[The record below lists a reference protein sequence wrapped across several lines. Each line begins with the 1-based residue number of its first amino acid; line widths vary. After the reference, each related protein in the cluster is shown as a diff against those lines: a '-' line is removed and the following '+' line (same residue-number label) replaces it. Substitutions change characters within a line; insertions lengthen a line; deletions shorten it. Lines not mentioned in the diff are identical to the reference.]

1 MSTTI
6 LLFRQ
11 DLRLHDHPALAA
23 AAQRGEVLPL
33 FIYDEQLGGD
43 WSLGGASQWWLHE
56 SLTAL
61 SASIS
66 SLNGRLICRRGNT
79 LDILIEIQEAVKAD
93 AIYFSRQYQ
102 PWSAEL
108 EGSINEVFSSTDV
121 EIRRY
126 PGTLLHEPGS
136 VLTGSGTL
144 FKVFTPFWRAANK
157 LPVAMPI
164 PLPDITWCADP
175 LTTEALVDWQL
186 QPNTQKDIPDWA
198 NGWGGLWNPGEDG
211 AQSALESFLE
221 APVEHYSEGRDAP
234 AKRYTSRLSPHLKF
248 GEISPRQV
256 WAAAQQRK
264 LSAPQWSSAIDK
276 FLAEIGWREF
286 CYQLINLFDDMPN
299 IPFKGQFAAFPWENS
314 ASHLRA
320 WQRGQTGYPIVDAGM
335 RELWQTGF
343 MHNRVRMIV
352 ASFLT
357 KHLLVHWL
365 EGERWFW
372 DCLLDADIAS
382 NACSWQWV
390 AGSGADAAPYFRIFN
405 PIAQGQKFDPE
416 GIYVRQWCPELAE
429 LPKKFIHS
437 PWEAP
442 PLTLASAGVE
452 LDATYPRPI
461 VDHKIARQG
470 ALDAYEV
477 IRKAS

>member
-11 DLRLHDHPALAA
+11 DMRLNDHPALATA
-23 AAQRGEVLPL
+23 AKRGEVLPV
-33 FIYDEQLGGD
+33 FIYDENVAGSWG
-43 WSLGGASQWWLHE
+43 LGGASQWWLHE
-56 SLTAL
+56 SLTSL
-61 SASIS
+61 SGAIS
-66 SLNGRLICRRGNT
+66 AQGGQLVLRRGDT
-79 LDILIEIQEAVKAD
+79 LEALLQLQEVSHAD

-102 PWSAEL
+102 PWSSAL
-108 EGSINEVFSSTDV
+108 ESSIYDTFTAKNVEVKRF
-121 EIRRY
+121 

-157 LPVAMPI
+157 LPVAAPV
-164 PLPDITWCADP
+164 PAPDVKWSGVKVSSNQ
-175 LTTEALVDWQL
+175 LLDWQL
-186 QPNTQKDIPDWA
+186 QPNNQSNMPNWA
-198 NGWGGLWNPGEDG
+198 AGWDGLWSPGEDG
-211 AQSALESFLE
+211 AQAALEAFLD
-221 APVEHYSEGRDAP
+221 APVEHYAEGRDLP

-248 GEISPRQV
+248 GELSPRQV
-256 WAAAQQRK
+256 WAVAQQRK

-286 CYQLINLFDDMPN
+286 CYQLIDLFNEMPN
-299 IPFKGQFAAFPWENS
+299 TPFKDQFTDFPWDNN

-320 WQRGQTGYPIVDAGM
+320 WQQGQTGYPIVDAGM

-357 KHLLVHWL
+357 KHLLVHWV

-405 PIAQGQKFDPE
+405 PIAQGQKFDPD
-416 GIYVRQWCPELAE
+416 GDYVRQWCPELSE
-429 LPKKFIHS
+429 LPKKFIHA

-442 PLTLASAGVE
+442 ALTLASAGVE
-452 LDATYPRPI
+452 LGSSYPLPI
-461 VDHKIARQG
+461 VDHKQARQG

-477 IRKAS
+477 IKKAS

>member
-6 LLFRQ
+6 VLFRQ
-11 DLRLHDHPALAA
+11 DLRLHDHPALTA
-23 AAQRGEVLPL
+23 AAQRGDVVPV
-33 FIYDEQLGGD
+33 FIYDPEAAGE
-43 WSLGGASQWWLHE
+43 WCLGGASQWWLHE
-56 SLTAL
+56 SLV
-61 SASIS
+61 
-66 SLNGRLICRRGNT
+66 SLKNTITKLGGSLIFRHGDT
-79 LDILIEIQEAVKAD
+79 LACLQELRKEVNAD

-102 PWSAEL
+102 PWSPSL
-108 EGSINEVFSSTDV
+108 EQSIRSHFDSEGVSVKRF
-121 EIRRY
+121 
-126 PGTLLHEPGS
+126 PGTLLHEPGT
-136 VLTGSGTL
+136 VLTGSGTA

-157 LPVAMPI
+157 LAAASPI
-164 PLPDITWCADP
+164 ALPSVSWTGVSIQTDSIESWRLRPIDKTG
-175 LTTEALVDWQL
+175 ER
-186 QPNTQKDIPDWA
+186 DWA
-198 NGWGGLWNPGEDG
+198 DGWDTLWTPGEDG
-211 AQSALESFLE
+211 AQRTLETFLE
-221 APVEHYSEGRDAP
+221 APVEHYAEGRDTP

-286 CYQLINLFDDMPN
+286 CYQLIDLFNDMPN
-299 IPFKGQFAAFPWENS
+299 TPFKGQFGDFPWQNNAE
-314 ASHLRA
+314 HLRA

-335 RELWQTGF
+335 RELWHTGF

-357 KHLLVHWL
+357 KHLLVHWI

-405 PIAQGQKFDPE
+405 PIAQGQKFDPAGE
-416 GIYVRQWCPELAE
+416 YVRKWCPELAD
-429 LPKKFIHS
+429 LPKKFIHA

-442 PLTLASAGVE
+442 PMTLTSAGVT
-452 LDATYPRPI
+452 LGADYPHPI
-461 VDHKIARQG
+461 VDHKSARQG
-470 ALDAYEV
+470 ALDAYEF
-477 IRKAS
+477 IKKAS

>member
-6 LLFRQ
+6 VLFRQ
-11 DLRLHDHPALAA
+11 DLRLHDHPALTA
-23 AAQRGEVLPL
+23 AAQRGSVIPVFVL
-33 FIYDEQLGGD
+33 DDMVCGD
-43 WSLGGASQWWLHE
+43 WSMGGASRWWLKQ
-56 SLTAL
+56 SLL
-61 SASIS
+61 S
-66 SLNGRLICRRGNT
+66 LGRTIAQAGGKLLLRRGDT
-79 LDILIEIQEAVKAD
+79 LTVLKDIQSQSGAD

-102 PWSAEL
+102 PWSATTEKAINDTFS
-108 EGSINEVFSSTDV
+108 GSGVEVK
-121 EIRRY
+121 RY

-136 VLTGSGTL
+136 VLTGSGTG
-144 FKVFTPFWRAANK
+144 FKVFTPFWRAALK
-157 LPVAMPI
+157 LPVAMP
-164 PLPDITWCADP
+164 LPSPTVNWADSISSNEDLDAWLLDP
-175 LTTEALVDWQL
+175 EEDSRV
-186 QPNTQKDIPDWA
+186 PDWA
-198 NGWGGLWNPGEDG
+198 KGWEDIWKPGEDG
-211 AQSALESFLE
+211 AQGALEAFLE
-221 APVEHYSEGRDAP
+221 APVAHYSEGRDIP
-234 AKRYTSRLSPHLKF
+234 ARRYTSRLSPHLKF

-256 WAAAQQRK
+256 WSSAQQRK
-264 LSAPQWSSAIDK
+264 LSAPEWTSAIDK

-286 CYQLINLFDDMPN
+286 CYQLIDLFDAMPDR
-299 IPFKGQFAAFPWENS
+299 PFKDQFAGFPWDNS
-314 ASHLRA
+314 GEHLKA
-320 WQRGQTGYPIVDAGM
+320 WQSGMTGYPIVDAGM

-416 GIYVRQWCPELAE
+416 GEYVKRWCPELAE
-429 LPKKFIHS
+429 LPKKFVHA

-442 PLTLASAGVE
+442 PMTLASAGVE
-452 LDATYPRPI
+452 LGKNYPEPI
-461 VDHKIARQG
+461 VDHKTARQG

-477 IRKAS
+477 IKKAS

>member
-1 MSTTI
+1 VSTTI

-11 DLRLHDHPALAA
+11 DLRLHDHPALTA
-23 AAQRGEVLPL
+23 AAQRGAVIPVFVLDDEVC
-33 FIYDEQLGGD
+33 GD
-43 WSLGGASQWWLHE
+43 WSMGGASRWWLKQ
-56 SLTAL
+56 SLLNLGSTISQSGGELILRRGDTVTAL
-61 SASIS
+61 K
-66 SLNGRLICRRGNT
+66 
-79 LDILIEIQEAVKAD
+79 DIQSQSGAD

-102 PWSAEL
+102 PWSAATEKA
-108 EGSINEVFSSTDV
+108 INDTFSGNGIEVK
-121 EIRRY
+121 RY

-136 VLTGSGTL
+136 VLTGSGTA
-144 FKVFTPFWRAANK
+144 FKVFTPFWRAAVK
-157 LPVAMPI
+157 QPVAT
-164 PLPDITWCADP
+164 PLPSPSVNWSNSVSGGEDLSSWVLDP
-175 LTTEALVDWQL
+175 AEDTRV
-186 QPNTQKDIPDWA
+186 PDWA
-198 NGWGGLWNPGEDG
+198 IGWEAIWDPGEDG
-211 AQSALESFLE
+211 AHNALEAFLDE
-221 APVEHYSEGRDAP
+221 PVAHYSEGRDLP
-234 AKRYTSRLSPHLKF
+234 ARRYTSRLSPHLKF

-256 WAAAQQRK
+256 WASAQQRK
-264 LSAPQWSSAIDK
+264 LSSPEWASAIDK

-286 CYQLINLFDDMPN
+286 CYQLIDLFDAMPN
-299 IPFKGQFAAFPWENS
+299 SPFKDQFASFPWDNS
-314 ASHLRA
+314 EEQLKA
-320 WQRGQTGYPIVDAGM
+320 WQRGMTGYPIVDAGM

-405 PIAQGQKFDPE
+405 PITQGQKFDPE
-416 GIYVRQWCPELAE
+416 GEYVKRWCPELSD
-429 LPKKFIHS
+429 LPKKFVHA

-442 PLTLASAGVE
+442 AMTLASAGVE
-452 LDATYPRPI
+452 LGKTYPEPI
-461 VDHKIARQG
+461 VDHKMARQG

-477 IRKAS
+477 IKKAS

>member
-6 LLFRQ
+6 VLFRQ
-11 DLRLHDHPALAA
+11 DLRLHDHPALTA
-23 AAQRGEVLPL
+23 AAQRGTVIPVFVL
-33 FIYDEQLGGD
+33 DDAACRD
-43 WSLGGASQWWLHE
+43 WSMGGASRWWLKQ
-56 SLTAL
+56 SLLRLGNAISETGGQLILRQGDTL
-61 SASIS
+61 SA
-66 SLNGRLICRRGNT
+66 LQ
-79 LDILIEIQEAVKAD
+79 EIQNQSQAD

-102 PWSAEL
+102 PWSADTEKAIKDAFTQ
-108 EGSINEVFSSTDV
+108 EGVEV
-121 EIRRY
+121 RRY

-136 VLTGSGTL
+136 VLTGSGTG
-144 FKVFTPFWRAANK
+144 FKVFTPFWRAALK
-157 LPVAMPI
+157 LPVAT
-164 PLPDITWCADP
+164 PLPLPTVEWTEPMVASDNLDSWLLDP
-175 LTTEALVDWQL
+175 QDHDGV
-186 QPNTQKDIPDWA
+186 PDWA
-198 NGWGGLWNPGEDG
+198 DGWEDIWQPGEDG
-211 AQSALESFLE
+211 AHNALEAFLE
-221 APVEHYSEGRDAP
+221 APVEHYADGRDRP
-234 AKRYTSRLSPHLKF
+234 AQRYTSRLSPHLKF
-248 GEISPRQV
+248 GEISPRQI
-256 WAAAQQRK
+256 WASAQQRK
-264 LSAPQWSSAIDK
+264 LSAPQWNGAIDK

-286 CYQLINLFDDMPN
+286 CYQLIDLFDAMPDR
-299 IPFKGQFAAFPWENS
+299 PFKDQFAGFPWENS
-314 ASHLRA
+314 EAQLRA
-320 WQRGQTGYPIVDAGM
+320 WQRGMTGYPIVDAGM

-416 GIYVRQWCPELAE
+416 GEYVRRWCPELSE
-429 LPKKFIHS
+429 LPKKFVHS

-442 PLTLASAGVE
+442 AMTLASAG
-452 LDATYPRPI
+452 LTLGRDYPEPI
-461 VDHKIARQG
+461 VEHKMARQG

-477 IRKAS
+477 IKKAS

>member
-11 DLRLHDHPALAA
+11 DMRLNDHPALATA
-23 AAQRGEVLPL
+23 AKRGEVLPV
-33 FIYDEQLGGD
+33 FIYDENVAGSWG
-43 WSLGGASQWWLHE
+43 LGGASQWWLHE
-56 SLTAL
+56 SLTSL
-61 SASIS
+61 SGAIS
-66 SLNGRLICRRGNT
+66 AQGGQLVLRRGDT
-79 LDILIEIQEAVKAD
+79 LEALLQLQEVSHAD

-102 PWSAEL
+102 PWSSAL
-108 EGSINEVFSSTDV
+108 ESSIYDTFTAKNVEVKRF
-121 EIRRY
+121 

-157 LPVAMPI
+157 LPVAAPV
-164 PLPDITWCADP
+164 PAPDVKWSGVKVSSNQ
-175 LTTEALVDWQL
+175 LLDWQL
-186 QPNTQKDIPDWA
+186 QPNNQSNMPNWA
-198 NGWGGLWNPGEDG
+198 AGWDGLWSPGEDG
-211 AQSALESFLE
+211 AQAALEAFLD
-221 APVEHYSEGRDAP
+221 APVEHYAEGRDLP

-248 GEISPRQV
+248 GELSPRQV
-256 WAAAQQRK
+256 WAVAQQRK

-286 CYQLINLFDDMPN
+286 CYQLIDLFNEMPN
-299 IPFKGQFAAFPWENS
+299 TPFKDQFTDFPWDNN

-320 WQRGQTGYPIVDAGM
+320 WQQGQTGYPIVDAGM

-357 KHLLVHWL
+357 KHLLVHWV

-405 PIAQGQKFDPE
+405 PIAQGQKFDPD
-416 GIYVRQWCPELAE
+416 GDYVRQWCPELLE
-429 LPKKFIHS
+429 LPKKFIHA

-442 PLTLASAGVE
+442 ALTRASAGVE
-452 LDATYPRPI
+452 LGSSYPLPI
-461 VDHKIARQG
+461 VDHKQARQG

-477 IRKAS
+477 IKKAS

>member
-6 LLFRQ
+6 VLFRQ
-11 DLRLHDHPALAA
+11 DLRLHDHPALTA
-23 AAQRGEVLPL
+23 AAQRGAVIPVFVLD
-33 FIYDEQLGGD
+33 DEACGD
-43 WSLGGASQWWLHE
+43 WALGGASRWWLKQSLMNLGSTIAQSGGE
-56 SLTAL
+56 LILRRGDTLTAL
-61 SASIS
+61 I
-66 SLNGRLICRRGNT
+66 
-79 LDILIEIQEAVKAD
+79 DIQSQSGAD

-102 PWSAEL
+102 PWSAATEK
-108 EGSINEVFSSTDV
+108 SINDTFSGNGVEVK
-121 EIRRY
+121 RY
-126 PGTLLHEPGS
+126 SGTLLHEPGS
-136 VLTGSGTL
+136 VLTGSGTG
-144 FKVFTPFWRAANK
+144 FKVFTPFWRAALK
-157 LPVAMPI
+157 LPVAT
-164 PLPDITWCADP
+164 PLPSPSVNWSNAVSSSEDLNSWVLDP
-175 LTTEALVDWQL
+175 AEDAGV
-186 QPNTQKDIPDWA
+186 PDWA
-198 NGWGGLWNPGEDG
+198 AGWEDIWEPGEDG
-211 AQSALESFLE
+211 AHNALEAFLD
-221 APVEHYSEGRDAP
+221 APVAHYSEGRDLP
-234 AKRYTSRLSPHLKF
+234 ARRYTSRLSPHLKF

-256 WAAAQQRK
+256 WASAQQRK
-264 LSAPQWSSAIDK
+264 LSAPQWTSAIDK

-286 CYQLINLFDDMPN
+286 CYQLIDLFDAMPDR
-299 IPFKGQFAAFPWENS
+299 PFKDQFAGFPWDNS
-314 ASHLRA
+314 EEHLKA
-320 WQRGQTGYPIVDAGM
+320 WQRGMTGYPIVDAGM

-416 GIYVRQWCPELAE
+416 GEYVKRWCPELTDM
-429 LPKKFIHS
+429 PKKFVHA

-442 PLTLASAGVE
+442 AMTLASAGVE
-452 LDATYPRPI
+452 LGKTYPEPI
-461 VDHKIARQG
+461 VDHKTARQG

-477 IRKAS
+477 IKKAS

>member
-11 DLRLHDHPALAA
+11 DLRIHDHPALSA
-23 AAQRGEVLPL
+23 AAQRGDVLPV
-33 FIYDEQLGGD
+33 FIYDEQVAGEWGF
-43 WSLGGASQWWLHE
+43 GAASQWWLHE
-56 SLTAL
+56 SLISL
-61 SASIS
+61 SVSIE
-66 SLNGRLICRRGNT
+66 SLGGQLLLRRGNT
-79 LDILIEIQEAVKAD
+79 IETLIELQASTQAD

-102 PWSAEL
+102 PWSAGL
-108 EGSINEVFSSTDV
+108 EASINAEFAKRNVEVK
-121 EIRRY
+121 RY

-136 VLTGSGTL
+136 VLTGSGTS

-157 LPVAMPI
+157 LAAARPVL
-164 PLPDITWCADP
+164 LPDVSWAVTATPTD
-175 LTTEALVDWQL
+175 ALVDWQL
-186 QPNTQKDIPDWA
+186 QPSAQDHTQDWA
-198 NGWGGLWNPGEDG
+198 AGWLALWTPGEDG
-211 AQSALESFLE
+211 AKEALDVFLE
-221 APVEHYSEGRDAP
+221 APVAHYSEGRDLP

-256 WAAAQQRK
+256 WAAAQLRK

-286 CYQLINLFDDMPN
+286 CYQLIDLFDEMPN
-299 IPFKGQFAAFPWENS
+299 TPFKDQFAAFPWDNS
-314 ASHLRA
+314 QAQLKA
-320 WQRGQTGYPIVDAGM
+320 WQKGQTGYPIVDAGM

-357 KHLLVHWL
+357 KHLLVHWV

-372 DCLLDADIAS
+372 DCLVDADIAS

-416 GIYVRQWCPELAE
+416 GDYVRRWCPELAE
-429 LPKKFIHS
+429 LPKKFIHA

-442 PLTLASAGVE
+442 ALTLASAGVE
-452 LDATYPRPI
+452 LGTNYPMPI
-461 VDHKIARQG
+461 VDHKAARQG

-477 IRKAS
+477 IKKAS

>member
-6 LLFRQ
+6 VLFRQ
-11 DLRLHDHPALAA
+11 DLRLHDHPALTA
-23 AAQRGEVLPL
+23 AAQRGEVIPVFVLD
-33 FIYDEQLGGD
+33 DEACGD
-43 WSLGGASQWWLHE
+43 WAMGGASRWWLKQ
-56 SLTAL
+56 SLLKLGNTIAQ
-61 SASIS
+61 S
-66 SLNGRLICRRGNT
+66 GGQLILRRGDT
-79 LDILIEIQEAVKAD
+79 LSVLKDIQRQSGAD

-102 PWSAEL
+102 PWSTATEKA
-108 EGSINEVFSSTDV
+108 INDTFSENDV
-121 EIRRY
+121 EVKRY

-136 VLTGSGTL
+136 VLTGSGTA
-144 FKVFTPFWRAANK
+144 FKVFTPFWRAALK
-157 LPVAMPI
+157 LPVAI
-164 PLPDITWCADP
+164 PLPSPSVNWSNAVPATEDLNSWVLDP
-175 LTTEALVDWQL
+175 AEDAGV
-186 QPNTQKDIPDWA
+186 PDWA
-198 NGWGGLWNPGEDG
+198 AGWEAIWEPGEDG
-211 AQSALESFLE
+211 AHTALEAFLE
-221 APVEHYSEGRDAP
+221 APVAHYSEGRDLP
-234 AKRYTSRLSPHLKF
+234 ARRYTSRLSPHLKF

-256 WAAAQQRK
+256 WALAKQRK
-264 LSAPQWSSAIDK
+264 LSAPEWTGAIDK

-286 CYQLINLFDDMPN
+286 CYQLIDLFDAMPDR
-299 IPFKGQFAAFPWENS
+299 PFKDQFAGFPWDNS
-314 ASHLRA
+314 EEHLKA
-320 WQRGQTGYPIVDAGM
+320 WQRGLTGYPIVDAGM

-416 GIYVRQWCPELAE
+416 GEYVKRWCPELADM
-429 LPKKFIHS
+429 PKKFVHA

-442 PLTLASAGVE
+442 AMTLASAGVE
-452 LDATYPRPI
+452 LGKTYPEPI
-461 VDHKIARQG
+461 VDHKTARQG

-477 IRKAS
+477 IKKAS

>member
-6 LLFRQ
+6 VLFRQ
-11 DLRLHDHPALAA
+11 DLRLHDHPALTA
-23 AAQRGEVLPL
+23 AAQRGEVIPVFVLD
-33 FIYDEQLGGD
+33 DEACGD
-43 WSLGGASQWWLHE
+43 WAMGGASRWWLKQ
-56 SLTAL
+56 SLLNLGSSIAQSGGELILRQGDTLIAL
-61 SASIS
+61 K
-66 SLNGRLICRRGNT
+66 
-79 LDILIEIQEAVKAD
+79 DIQSQSGAD

-102 PWSAEL
+102 PWSAAMEKA
-108 EGSINEVFSSTDV
+108 INETFSEDGV
-121 EIRRY
+121 EVKRY

-136 VLTGSGTL
+136 VLTGSGTG
-144 FKVFTPFWRAANK
+144 FKVFTPFWRAALK
-157 LPVAMPI
+157 LPVTT
-164 PLPDITWCADP
+164 PLPSP
-175 LTTEALVDWQL
+175 SVDWSNAVSSSEDL
-186 QPNTQKDIPDWA
+186 NSWVLDPAEDTRVPDWA
-198 NGWGGLWNPGEDG
+198 AGWEDIWEPGEDG
-211 AQSALESFLE
+211 AHNALEAFLD
-221 APVEHYSEGRDAP
+221 APVAHYSEGRDLP
-234 AKRYTSRLSPHLKF
+234 ARRYTSRLSPHLKF

-256 WAAAQQRK
+256 WASAQQRK
-264 LSAPQWSSAIDK
+264 LSAPQWTSAIDK

-286 CYQLINLFDDMPN
+286 CYQLIDLFDAMPDR
-299 IPFKGQFAAFPWENS
+299 PFKDQFAGFPWDNS
-314 ASHLRA
+314 EEHLKA
-320 WQRGQTGYPIVDAGM
+320 WQRGMTGYPIVDAGM

-416 GIYVRQWCPELAE
+416 GEYVKRWCPELADM
-429 LPKKFIHS
+429 PKKFVHA

-442 PLTLASAGVE
+442 AMTLASAGVE
-452 LDATYPRPI
+452 LGKTYPEPI
-461 VDHKIARQG
+461 VDHKTARQG

-477 IRKAS
+477 IKKAS

>member
-6 LLFRQ
+6 VLFRQ
-11 DLRLHDHPALAA
+11 DLRLHDHPALTA
-23 AAQRGEVLPL
+23 AAQRGAVIPVFVLD
-33 FIYDEQLGGD
+33 DEACGD
-43 WSLGGASQWWLHE
+43 WAMGGASRWWLKQ
-56 SLTAL
+56 SLMNLGGTIAQ
-61 SASIS
+61 S
-66 SLNGRLICRRGNT
+66 GGKLILRRGDT
-79 LDILIEIQEAVKAD
+79 LTVLKDIQRQSGAD

-102 PWSAEL
+102 PWSAGTEKA
-108 EGSINEVFSSTDV
+108 INDAFSGNGVEVK
-121 EIRRY
+121 RY

-136 VLTGSGTL
+136 VLTGSGTG
-144 FKVFTPFWRAANK
+144 FKVFTPFWRAALK
-157 LPVAMPI
+157 LPVTT
-164 PLPDITWCADP
+164 PLPSPSVKWSNAVSAGEELNSWVLDP
-175 LTTEALVDWQL
+175 AEDARV
-186 QPNTQKDIPDWA
+186 PDWA
-198 NGWGGLWNPGEDG
+198 EGWEDIWAPGEDG
-211 AQSALESFLE
+211 AHNALEAFLD
-221 APVEHYSEGRDAP
+221 APVAHYSEGRDLP
-234 AKRYTSRLSPHLKF
+234 ARRYTSRLSPHLKF

-256 WAAAQQRK
+256 WASAQQRK
-264 LSAPQWSSAIDK
+264 LSAPEWTSAIDK

-286 CYQLINLFDDMPN
+286 CYQLIDLFDAMPDR
-299 IPFKGQFAAFPWENS
+299 PFKDQFAGFPWDNS
-314 ASHLRA
+314 EEHLKA
-320 WQRGQTGYPIVDAGM
+320 WQYGLTGYPIVDAGM
-335 RELWQTGF
+335 RELWHTGF

-416 GIYVRQWCPELAE
+416 GEYVKRWCPELADM
-429 LPKKFIHS
+429 PKKFVHA

-442 PLTLASAGVE
+442 AMTLASAGVE
-452 LDATYPRPI
+452 LGKTYPEPI
-461 VDHKIARQG
+461 VDHKTARQG

-477 IRKAS
+477 IKKAS

>member
-6 LLFRQ
+6 VLFRQ
-11 DLRLHDHPALAA
+11 DLRLHDHPALTAA
-23 AAQRGEVLPL
+23 TQRGSVIPVFVL
-33 FIYDEQLGGD
+33 DDMACGD
-43 WSLGGASQWWLHE
+43 WSMGGASRWWLKQ
-56 SLTAL
+56 SLL
-61 SASIS
+61 S
-66 SLNGRLICRRGNT
+66 LGRTIAQAGGKLLLRRGDT
-79 LDILIEIQEAVKAD
+79 LTVLKDIQSQSGAD

-102 PWSAEL
+102 PWSAGTEKAINDTFS
-108 EGSINEVFSSTDV
+108 GSGVEVK
-121 EIRRY
+121 RY

-136 VLTGSGTL
+136 VLTGSGTG
-144 FKVFTPFWRAANK
+144 FKVFTPFWRAALK
-157 LPVAMPI
+157 LPVAMP
-164 PLPDITWCADP
+164 LPSPTVNWADSISSSEDLDAWLLDP
-175 LTTEALVDWQL
+175 EEDPRV
-186 QPNTQKDIPDWA
+186 PDWA
-198 NGWGGLWNPGEDG
+198 VGWEDIWEPGEDG
-211 AQSALESFLE
+211 AHGALEAFLE
-221 APVEHYSEGRDAP
+221 APVAHYSEGRDIP
-234 AKRYTSRLSPHLKF
+234 ARRYTSRLSPHLKF

-256 WAAAQQRK
+256 WASAQQRK
-264 LSAPQWSSAIDK
+264 LSAPEWTSAIDK

-286 CYQLINLFDDMPN
+286 CYQLIDLFDAMPDR
-299 IPFKGQFAAFPWENS
+299 PFKDQFAGFPWDNS
-314 ASHLRA
+314 EAHLKA
-320 WQRGQTGYPIVDAGM
+320 WQSGMTGYPIVDAGM

-416 GIYVRQWCPELAE
+416 GEYVKRWCPELAE
-429 LPKKFIHS
+429 LPKKFVHA

-442 PLTLASAGVE
+442 PMSLASAGVE
-452 LDATYPRPI
+452 LGKNYPEPI
-461 VDHKIARQG
+461 VDHKTARQG

-477 IRKAS
+477 IKKAS

>member
-6 LLFRQ
+6 VLFRQ
-11 DLRLHDHPALAA
+11 DLRLHDHPALTA
-23 AAQRGEVLPL
+23 AAQRGEVIPVFVLD
-33 FIYDEQLGGD
+33 DEACGD
-43 WSLGGASQWWLHE
+43 WAMGGASRWWLKQ
-56 SLTAL
+56 SLLNLGSSIAQSGGELILRQGDTLIAL
-61 SASIS
+61 K
-66 SLNGRLICRRGNT
+66 
-79 LDILIEIQEAVKAD
+79 DIQRQSGAD

-102 PWSAEL
+102 PWSAATEQA
-108 EGSINEVFSSTDV
+108 INDAFSGNGVEVK
-121 EIRRY
+121 RY

-136 VLTGSGTL
+136 VLTGSGTG
-144 FKVFTPFWRAANK
+144 FKVFTPFWRAALK
-157 LPVAMPI
+157 LPVAT
-164 PLPDITWCADP
+164 PLPMPSVNWSNSVLAVEDLNSWVLDP
-175 LTTEALVDWQL
+175 AEDTRV
-186 QPNTQKDIPDWA
+186 PDWA
-198 NGWGGLWNPGEDG
+198 AGWEDIWEPGEDG
-211 AQSALESFLE
+211 AHNALEAFLD
-221 APVEHYSEGRDAP
+221 APVAHYSEGRDLP
-234 AKRYTSRLSPHLKF
+234 ARRYTSRLSPHLKF

-256 WAAAQQRK
+256 WASAQQRK
-264 LSAPQWSSAIDK
+264 LSAPQWTSAIDK

-286 CYQLINLFDDMPN
+286 CYQLIDLFDAMPDR
-299 IPFKGQFAAFPWENS
+299 PFKDQFAGFPWDNS
-314 ASHLRA
+314 EEHLKA
-320 WQRGQTGYPIVDAGM
+320 WQRGMTGYPIVDAGM

-416 GIYVRQWCPELAE
+416 GEYVKRWCPELADM
-429 LPKKFIHS
+429 PKKFVHA

-442 PLTLASAGVE
+442 AMTLASAGVD
-452 LDATYPRPI
+452 LGKTYPEPI
-461 VDHKIARQG
+461 VDHKTARQG

-477 IRKAS
+477 IKKAS

>member
-6 LLFRQ
+6 VLFRQ
-11 DLRLHDHPALAA
+11 DLRLHDHPALTA
-23 AAQRGEVLPL
+23 AAQRGEVIPVFVLD
-33 FIYDEQLGGD
+33 DEACGD
-43 WSLGGASQWWLHE
+43 WAMGGASRWWLKQ
-56 SLTAL
+56 SLLKLGNTIAQ
-61 SASIS
+61 S
-66 SLNGRLICRRGNT
+66 GGQLILRRGDT
-79 LDILIEIQEAVKAD
+79 LTVLKDIQRQSGAD

-102 PWSAEL
+102 PWSAAMEKA
-108 EGSINEVFSSTDV
+108 INETFSDDGV
-121 EIRRY
+121 EVKRY

-136 VLTGSGTL
+136 VLTGSGTG
-144 FKVFTPFWRAANK
+144 FKVFTPFWRAALK
-157 LPVAMPI
+157 LPVTT
-164 PLPDITWCADP
+164 PLPSPSVNWSNEVSNGEDLDSWFLDP
-175 LTTEALVDWQL
+175 AEDARV
-186 QPNTQKDIPDWA
+186 PDWA
-198 NGWGGLWNPGEDG
+198 AGWEDIWEPGEDG
-211 AQSALESFLE
+211 AHNALEAFLD
-221 APVEHYSEGRDAP
+221 APVAHYSEGRDLP
-234 AKRYTSRLSPHLKF
+234 ARRYTSRLSPHLKF

-256 WAAAQQRK
+256 WASAQQRK
-264 LSAPQWSSAIDK
+264 LSAPQWTSAIDK

-286 CYQLINLFDDMPN
+286 CYQLIDLFDAMPDR
-299 IPFKGQFAAFPWENS
+299 PFKDQFAGFPWDNS
-314 ASHLRA
+314 EEHLKA
-320 WQRGQTGYPIVDAGM
+320 WQRGMTGYPIVDAGM

-416 GIYVRQWCPELAE
+416 GEYVKRWCPELADM
-429 LPKKFIHS
+429 PKKFVHA
-437 PWEAP
+437 PWEVPAM
-442 PLTLASAGVE
+442 TLASAGVE
-452 LDATYPRPI
+452 LGKTYPKPI
-461 VDHKIARQG
+461 VDHKTARQG

-477 IRKAS
+477 IKKAS

>member
-1 MSTTI
+1 MNTTI
-6 LLFRQ
+6 VLFRQ
-11 DLRLHDHPALAA
+11 DLRLHDHPALTA
-23 AAQRGEVLPL
+23 AAQRGAVIPVFVLD
-33 FIYDEQLGGD
+33 DETCGD
-43 WSLGGASQWWLHE
+43 WAMGGASRWWLKQ
-56 SLTAL
+56 SLLNLGSSIAQSGGELVLRQGDTLIAL
-61 SASIS
+61 K
-66 SLNGRLICRRGNT
+66 
-79 LDILIEIQEAVKAD
+79 DIQSQSGAD

-102 PWSAEL
+102 PWSAAMEKA
-108 EGSINEVFSSTDV
+108 INETFSEDGV
-121 EIRRY
+121 EVKRY

-136 VLTGSGTL
+136 VLTGSGTG
-144 FKVFTPFWRAANK
+144 FKVFTPFWRAALK
-157 LPVAMPI
+157 LPVTT
-164 PLPDITWCADP
+164 PLPSP
-175 LTTEALVDWQL
+175 SVDWSNAVSSSEDL
-186 QPNTQKDIPDWA
+186 NSWVLDPAEDTRVPDWA
-198 NGWGGLWNPGEDG
+198 AGWEDIWEPGEDG
-211 AQSALESFLE
+211 AHNALEAFLD
-221 APVEHYSEGRDAP
+221 APVAHYSEGRDLP
-234 AKRYTSRLSPHLKF
+234 ARRYTSRLSPHLKF

-256 WAAAQQRK
+256 WASAQQRK
-264 LSAPQWSSAIDK
+264 LSAPQWTSAIDK

-286 CYQLINLFDDMPN
+286 CYQLIDLFDAMPDR
-299 IPFKGQFAAFPWENS
+299 PFKDQFAGFPWDNS
-314 ASHLRA
+314 EEHLKA
-320 WQRGQTGYPIVDAGM
+320 WQRGMTGYPIVDAGM

-416 GIYVRQWCPELAE
+416 GEYVKRWCPELADM
-429 LPKKFIHS
+429 PKKFVHA

-442 PLTLASAGVE
+442 AMTLASAGVE
-452 LDATYPRPI
+452 LGKTYPEPI
-461 VDHKIARQG
+461 VDHKTARQG

-477 IRKAS
+477 IKKAS

>member
-6 LLFRQ
+6 VLFRQ
-11 DLRLHDHPALAA
+11 DLRLHDHPALTA
-23 AAQRGEVLPL
+23 AAQRGEVIPVFVLD
-33 FIYDEQLGGD
+33 DEACGD
-43 WSLGGASQWWLHE
+43 WAMGGASRWWLKQ
-56 SLTAL
+56 SLLKLGNTIAQ
-61 SASIS
+61 S
-66 SLNGRLICRRGNT
+66 GGQLILRRGDT
-79 LDILIEIQEAVKAD
+79 LSVLKDIQRQSGAD

-102 PWSAEL
+102 PWSAATEKA
-108 EGSINEVFSSTDV
+108 INDTFSENDV
-121 EIRRY
+121 EVKRY

-136 VLTGSGTL
+136 VLTGSGTA
-144 FKVFTPFWRAANK
+144 FKVFTPFWRAALK
-157 LPVAMPI
+157 LPVAI
-164 PLPDITWCADP
+164 PLPSPSVNWSNAVPAAEDLNSWVLDP
-175 LTTEALVDWQL
+175 AEDAEV
-186 QPNTQKDIPDWA
+186 PDWA
-198 NGWGGLWNPGEDG
+198 AGWEAIWEPGEDG
-211 AQSALESFLE
+211 AHAALEAFLE
-221 APVEHYSEGRDAP
+221 APVAHYSEGRDLP
-234 AKRYTSRLSPHLKF
+234 ARRYTSRLSPYLKF

-256 WAAAQQRK
+256 WASAQQRK
-264 LSAPQWSSAIDK
+264 LSAPEWTGAIDK

-286 CYQLINLFDDMPN
+286 CYQLIDLFDAMPDR
-299 IPFKGQFAAFPWENS
+299 PFKDQFAGFPWDNS
-314 ASHLRA
+314 EEHLKA
-320 WQRGQTGYPIVDAGM
+320 WQRGLTGYPIVDAGM

-416 GIYVRQWCPELAE
+416 GEYVKRWCPELADM
-429 LPKKFIHS
+429 PKKFVHA

-442 PLTLASAGVE
+442 AMTLASAGVE
-452 LDATYPRPI
+452 LGKTYPEPI
-461 VDHKIARQG
+461 VDHKTARQG

-477 IRKAS
+477 IKKAS